1 MAQPLDIVKAG
12 WDGARPKVSVVILTL
27 DEEINIAECVE
38 SCAWCDDVH
47 VLDSGSKDRTA
58 EIARSLGARV
68 WYNKFTSFGEQRNWA
83 IDNIPCK
90 HEWIFHLDADER
102 FTPELVNEIEGRLGE
117 KPPEAGFYAANQAI
131 FMGEWIKWASGY
143 PTYQMRL
150 FHRKRMRFVDHGHG
164 QREQSGTLVGRLDW
178 PYVHHSFSK
187 GLDDWFLRHN
197 RYSTAEAIEI
207 LQSTTS
213 RLSVF
218 AGLLSTDSVERR
230 RGLKRLAYWMPLR
243 PQLRWLY
250 TVFLQGGL
258 FDGSA
263 GLLHADLL
271 GMYERMIQIKLRA
284 LRMQG
289 GTRNLRLESGNG
301 PPSSAEVAPALMVP
315 GAQGGEAPMVQAAQA
330 IALPLPPHPA
340 PQLPVQISLP
350 APRVEA
356 MPVSR
361 EPDPPSESHAS
372 QETLPATTPGRTTWS
387 RRQNLVRAVWMLLG
401 QPIFRMTFHNWYGVR
416 SRILISFGARLGK
429 GVKIRPTVRIDI
441 PWNLDIGDD
450 AVVGDFAILYALGPI
465 TIGPRSVVSQY
476 SHLCAGTHDHTSRDF
491 KLLRPPIVIGCDC
504 WIATDAYVGPGVVV
518 GDRAILGARS
528 SAYKSMDADT
538 IYAGNPAKAIKKREL
553 ERVTTG

>member
-1 MAQPLDIVKAG
+1 MAQPLDIVRPG
-12 WDGARPKVSVVILTL
+12 WDGPRPKVSVVILTL

-47 VLDSGSKDRTA
+47 VLDSGSKDRTI
-58 EIARSLGARV
+58 EIARSLGART
-68 WYNKFTSFGEQRNWA
+68 WYNRFTSFGEQRNWA

-102 FTPELVNEIEGRLGE
+102 FTPELVNEIDERLAE

-150 FHRKRMRFVDHGHG
+150 FHTGRMRFVDHGHG
-164 QREQSGTLVGRLDW
+164 QREQPGTLVGRLDW

-197 RYSTAEAIEI
+197 RYSTSEAIEI
-207 LQSTTS
+207 LQSTSS

-230 RGLKRLAYWMPLR
+230 RGLKRLAHWMPLR
-243 PQLRWLY
+243 PQMRWLY

-271 GMYERMIQIKLRA
+271 AMYERMIQIKLRA

-289 GTRNLRLESGNG
+289 GTRNLRLEAGNG
-301 PPSSAEVAPALMVP
+301 ARSGAEAAPRIVETPAIEAPAVQPAPPLAPPSTVTPARP
-315 GAQGGEAPMVQAAQA
+315 E
-330 IALPLPPHPA
+330 PA
-340 PQLPVQISLP
+340 P
-350 APRVEA
+350 APRSEPA
-356 MPVSR
+356 TLSR

-387 RRQNLVRAVWMLLG
+387 RRQNLVRAVWMLVGRPLFG
-401 QPIFRMTFHNWYGVR
+401 MTFHNWYGVR
-416 SRILISFGARLGK
+416 SRILRFFGAKLGK

-476 SHLCAGTHDHTSRDF
+476 SHLCAGTHDHSSRDF

-528 SAYKSMDADT
+528 SAYKSMEADT
-538 IYAGNPAKAIKKREL
+538 IYAGNPARAIKKREL
-553 ERVTTG
+553 ERAPTH